1 MHRLVVATVLAF
13 LLTSGCGSS
22 GDRETPSGSSP
33 EASAKPAG
41 YFEEADTTAINKA
54 ASAAQKAG
62 ARAQDPKNYKKCDR
76 AGRQGF
82 DKWRACW
89 HGLLDPFQAALNNL
103 AAEMNAL
110 TSQDLP
116 AACKSSLGSAADTF
130 QRFARQVAGLLGG
143 IDSDKRPAQ
152 VKSMRTYDKTLRE
165 IAAGYTKP
173 FQDMTQVC
181 YSPSDLESI
190 NATPESSA
198 TP

>member
-1 MHRLVVATVLAF
+1 MHRLVVALVLAF

-22 GDRETPSGSSP
+22 GDQKSPSGSSP
-33 EASAKPAG
+33 EASTAPAG

-62 ARAQDPKNYKKCDR
+62 AKAQDQKNYTKCDR
-76 AGRQGF
+76 AGSKGF
-82 DKWRACW
+82 DQWRACW
-89 HGLLDPFQAALNNL
+89 HRLLDPFQAALNAL
-103 AAEMNAL
+103 AAEMKAL

-130 QRFARQVAGLLGG
+130 EGFARQVAGLLGG
-143 IDSDKRPAQ
+143 IDSDKRAAQ
-152 VKSMRTYDKTLRE
+152 AKSMRTYDKTLRQ

-190 NATPESSA
+190 NATPKSSP